1 MSIDFAAN
9 LPPKPE
15 PESGP
20 MAALPSVLRS
30 LRSQQAGVV
39 SQRSKRGLM
48 SQRHNAVD
56 RIEISASSRALADV
70 QKITAEALNGLRE
83 KVSAD
88 QDALLESG
96 RSESVEQVEQVEQV
110 ESNADFSVDGTA
122 RIILR
127 GITGYIFGAFASQNP
142 DMSEEDLDEF
152 LREAKKGVD
161 RGFAQARDYLVG
173 MSQFDDSIEDKAE
186 ASIALVHQ
194 GLRSFVDEQRQA
206 LRERSDSDS

>member
-96 RSESVEQVEQVEQV
+96 RSESVEQVE
-110 ESNADFSVDGTA
+110 SNADFSVDGTA
-122 RIILR
+122 QLILR